1 MRVLAFR
8 IRVKGRLLVLEEQLT
23 KKPKQ
28 MKKYS
33 FILFSFLALVA
44 ILPLS
49 AATNADTNIVVSGTS
64 HPLRVSIPSDYNPEV
79 SYPLIVGLHY
89 CGGTS
94 DQYRSKLLPL
104 CDSLDVIVV
113 CPDNNSS
120 QITNPDF
127 ILASIDTAK
136 SIYNINGDE
145 VYLTGM
151 SCNGLATL
159 QMGLNEIYPFKG
171 IFPWVPYFSVF
182 NETSFNFDSQMP
194 TVVSVGTSDANYTTI
209 LRFYDSLR
217 VHQPNVDLVIVQ
229 GIGHTLDFAGFSNEM
244 IRCMNYLTDTNSI
257 SIGTID
263 DVNMI
268 DNDPMLTIK
277 VKVTH
282 QAGQE
287 LMCRALSSRTGS
299 IGNPETEFDE
309 SGDSILIHITPKLD
323 KAGLVY
329 IILEV
334 SDKNG
339 PAIEQQV
346 FKVIVEKHVSGVKTD
361 LLGNFEIFPNPVE
374 GQLNVNSIEQILTI
388 SIFDCN
394 GNLILREDKFN
405 TSNPL
410 NVSLLTSGI
419 YIVKAVGNQVNYSQ
433 KIIVQR

>member
-1 MRVLAFR
+1 
-8 IRVKGRLLVLEEQLT
+8 
-23 KKPKQ
+23 
-28 MKKYS
+28 MKKFS
-33 FILFSFLALVA
+33 FTLFIFLALVA
-44 ILPLS
+44 ILPLN

-94 DQYRSKLLPL
+94 DQYRNKLLPL

-151 SCNGLATL
+151 SCNGFATL

-171 IFPWVPYFSVF
+171 IFPWAPYFSSF
-182 NETSFNFDSQMP
+182 SSSTFNFNSEMP
-194 TVVSVGTSDANYTTI
+194 TVVSVGNIDENYTTI

-217 VHQPNVDLVIVQ
+217 VHQPNVNLVIVQ
-229 GIGHTLDFAGFSNEM
+229 GIWHTLDFAEFSNEM
-244 IRCMNYLTDTNSI
+244 IRCVNYLNDTNSI
-257 SIGTID
+257 SIGAIE
-263 DVNMI
+263 NISMI
-268 DNDPMLTIK
+268 DNDPTLTLK

-282 QAGQE
+282 QEGQE
-287 LMCRALSSRTGS
+287 LTCRALSSRTGS
-299 IGNPETEFDE
+299 IGNPETAFDE
-309 SGDSILIHITPKLD
+309 SGDSILIHITPNLD
-323 KAGLVY
+323 KAGIIY

-339 PAIEQQV
+339 SAIEQRV
-346 FKVIVEKHVSGVKTD
+346 FKINLSKHVSGIENQESNTFRIFPVPADKHLYIECAEQKIDILITD
-361 LLGNFEIFPNPVE
+361 LNGREVLKSISFNPE
-374 GQLNVNSIEQILTI
+374 NSIDVSELASGLYILKASGKT
-388 SIFDCN
+388 
-394 GNLILREDKFN
+394 
-405 TSNPL
+405 L
-410 NVSLLTSGI
+410 NVSEKL
-419 YIVKAVGNQVNYSQ
+419 
-433 KIIVQR
+433 IVQ